1 MEKTMVKSKIKPIK
15 PTSIPIIKTGIVLE
29 GIDMLTY
36 RGTDAIK
43 ESGVT
48 YRSASEAFRDATYA
62 TAGWKPKT
70 DLAEGLEWFSELFL
84 FFFWIGIAITL
95 PTVLVIWLFR

>member
-1 MEKTMVKSKIKPIK
+1 MAKSNSKTTKATGKPV
-15 PTSIPIIKTGIVLE
+15 IKTGIVLE

-48 YRSASEAFRDATYA
+48 YRTASEAFKDATYA
-62 TAGWKPKT
+62 CAIYRHKSDIRQT
-70 DLAEGLEWFSELFL
+70 LEFFSEFFMTLFM
-84 FFFWIGIAITL
+84 GGCAIAL
-95 PTVLVIWLFR
+95 PIFLVLWLTK

>member
-1 MEKTMVKSKIKPIK
+1 MVKKKPKVIQGV
-15 PTSIPIIKTGIVLE
+15 PVVKTGIVVE
-29 GIDMLTY
+29 GIDMYTY

-43 ESGVT
+43 EAGVT

>member
-1 MEKTMVKSKIKPIK
+1 MVKKKPKVIQGV
-15 PTSIPIIKTGIVLE
+15 PVIKTGIVVE

-70 DLAEGLEWFSELFL
+70 DLSEGLEWFSELFL

>member
-1 MEKTMVKSKIKPIK
+1 MMVKSKIEPIK
-15 PTSIPIIKTGIVLE
+15 PTDIPTIKTGIVVE

-84 FFFWIGIAITL
+84 FFFWVGFAIACPI
-95 PTVLVIWLFR
+95 VLVLWLFR

>member
-1 MEKTMVKSKIKPIK
+1 MVKKKPK
-15 PTSIPIIKTGIVLE
+15 VVQGVPVVKTGIVLE

-43 ESGVT
+43 EAGVT

-70 DLAEGLEWFSELFL
+70 DLSEGLEWFSELFL

>member
-1 MEKTMVKSKIKPIK
+1 MVKKKPK
-15 PTSIPIIKTGIVLE
+15 VVQGVPVVKTGIVVE
-29 GIDMLTY
+29 GIDMYTY

-43 ESGVT
+43 EAGVT

-70 DLAEGLEWFSELFL
+70 DLSEGLEWFSELFL

>member
-1 MEKTMVKSKIKPIK
+1 MVKKKPKVIQGV
-15 PTSIPIIKTGIVLE
+15 PVVKTGIVVE
-29 GIDMLTY
+29 GIDMYTY

-43 ESGVT
+43 EAGVT

-70 DLAEGLEWFSELFL
+70 DLSEGLEWFSELFL

>member
-1 MEKTMVKSKIKPIK
+1 MEKMMVKSKPKVIQGVPVV
-15 PTSIPIIKTGIVLE
+15 KTGIVVE

-43 ESGVT
+43 EAGVT

-70 DLAEGLEWFSELFL
+70 DLSEGLEWFSELFL

>member
-1 MEKTMVKSKIKPIK
+1 MEKTMIKKK
-15 PTSIPIIKTGIVLE
+15 PKVIQGVPIIKTGIVVE

-70 DLAEGLEWFSELFL
+70 DLAEGLEWFSELFV
-84 FFFWIGIAITL
+84 FFFWVGFAITC
-95 PTVLVIWLFR
+95 PIVLALWLFR

>member
-1 MEKTMVKSKIKPIK
+1 MVKRKPKVIQGV
-15 PTSIPIIKTGIVLE
+15 PVIKTGIVVE
-29 GIDMLTY
+29 GIDMYTY

-43 ESGVT
+43 EAGVT

>member
-1 MEKTMVKSKIKPIK
+1 MEKMMVKKKPKVIQGV
-15 PTSIPIIKTGIVLE
+15 PIIKTGIVVE

-70 DLAEGLEWFSELFL
+70 DIAEGLEWFSELFL

>member
-1 MEKTMVKSKIKPIK
+1 MIKKK
-15 PTSIPIIKTGIVLE
+15 PKVIQGVPVVKTGIVVE
-29 GIDMLTY
+29 GIDMYTY

-43 ESGVT
+43 EAGVT

-70 DLAEGLEWFSELFL
+70 DLSEGLEWFSELFL

>member
-1 MEKTMVKSKIKPIK
+1 MIKKK
-15 PTSIPIIKTGIVLE
+15 PKVIQGVPIIKTGIVVE

-48 YRSASEAFRDATYA
+48 YRSASEAFRDANYA

-70 DLAEGLEWFSELFL
+70 DLAEGLEWFSELFV
-84 FFFWIGIAITL
+84 FFFWVGFAITC
-95 PTVLVIWLFR
+95 PIVLALWLFR

>member
-1 MEKTMVKSKIKPIK
+1 MVKKKPK
-15 PTSIPIIKTGIVLE
+15 VVQGVPVVKTGIVVE

-43 ESGVT
+43 EAGVT

>member
-1 MEKTMVKSKIKPIK
+1 MVKKKPKVIQGV
-15 PTSIPIIKTGIVLE
+15 PVVKTGIVVE
-29 GIDMLTY
+29 GIDMYTY

-70 DLAEGLEWFSELFL
+70 DLSEGLEWFSELFL

>member
-1 MEKTMVKSKIKPIK
+1 MEKTMIKKK
-15 PTSIPIIKTGIVLE
+15 PKVIQGVPIIKTGIVVE

-70 DLAEGLEWFSELFL
+70 DLAEGLEWFSELFV
-84 FFFWIGIAITL
+84 FFFL
-95 PTVLVIWLFR
+95 LVILAPTGLYVADSGA

>member
-1 MEKTMVKSKIKPIK
+1 MVKKKPK
-15 PTSIPIIKTGIVLE
+15 VVQGVPVVKTGIVLE

-43 ESGVT
+43 EAGVT

>member
-1 MEKTMVKSKIKPIK
+1 MVKKKPK
-15 PTSIPIIKTGIVLE
+15 VVQGVPVVKTGIVVE
-29 GIDMLTY
+29 GIDMYTY

-43 ESGVT
+43 EAGVT

-70 DLAEGLEWFSELFL
+70 DLSEGLEWFSELFL
-84 FFFWIGIAITL
+84 FFFWIGVAITL

>member
-1 MEKTMVKSKIKPIK
+1 MVKKKPKVIQGV
-15 PTSIPIIKTGIVLE
+15 PIIKTGIVVE

-70 DLAEGLEWFSELFL
+70 DIAEGLEWFSELFL

>member
-1 MEKTMVKSKIKPIK
+1 MVKKKPKVIQGV
-15 PTSIPIIKTGIVLE
+15 PVVKTGIVVE
-29 GIDMLTY
+29 GIDMYTY

-43 ESGVT
+43 EAGIT

-70 DLAEGLEWFSELFL
+70 DLSEGLEWFSELFL

-95 PTVLVIWLFR
+95 PTVLVIRLFR

>member
-1 MEKTMVKSKIKPIK
+1 MAKSNSKTTKATGKPV
-15 PTSIPIIKTGIVLE
+15 IKTGIVLE

-48 YRSASEAFRDATYA
+48 YRTASEAFKDATYA
-62 TAGWKPKT
+62 TAGWKPKS
-70 DLAEGLEWFSELFL
+70 DWAEGIEWFSELFL
-84 FFFWIGIAITL
+84 FFFWVGIAIAFPIIFAL
-95 PTVLVIWLFR
+95 WLFR

>member
-1 MEKTMVKSKIKPIK
+1 MERTMVKKKPK
-15 PTSIPIIKTGIVLE
+15 VVQGVPVVKTGIVLE

-43 ESGVT
+43 EAGVT

-70 DLAEGLEWFSELFL
+70 DLSEGLEWFSELFL

>member
-1 MEKTMVKSKIKPIK
+1 MEKMMIIKKK
-15 PTSIPIIKTGIVLE
+15 PKVIQGVPVVKTGIVVE
-29 GIDMLTY
+29 GIDMYTY

-70 DLAEGLEWFSELFL
+70 DLVEGLEWFSELFV
-84 FFFWIGIAITL
+84 FFFWVGFAISC
-95 PTVLVIWLFR
+95 PIVLALWLFR

>member
-1 MEKTMVKSKIKPIK
+1 MVKSKIKPIK
-15 PTSIPIIKTGIVLE
+15 ATTKPNIKTGIVVE

-36 RGTDAIK
+36 RGTDAIR

-48 YRSASEAFRDATYA
+48 YRSTSEAFRDATYA

-70 DLAEGLEWFSELFL
+70 DLAEGLEWFSELFV
-84 FFFWIGIAITL
+84 FFFWVGFAISCPIVLTL
-95 PTVLVIWLFR
+95 WLFR

>member
-1 MEKTMVKSKIKPIK
+1 MIKKK
-15 PTSIPIIKTGIVLE
+15 PKVVQGVPVVKTGIVVE
-29 GIDMLTY
+29 GIDMYTY

-70 DLAEGLEWFSELFL
+70 DLAEGLEWFSELFV
-84 FFFWIGIAITL
+84 FFFWVGFAISDTYGDD
-95 PTVLVIWLFR
+95 TRV

>member
-1 MEKTMVKSKIKPIK
+1 MEMTMVKKKPKVIQGV
-15 PTSIPIIKTGIVLE
+15 PVVKTGIVVE
-29 GIDMLTY
+29 GIDMYTY

-43 ESGVT
+43 EAGVT